1 MGKVKLNNGFQVGDW
16 IVVTEETPRVYK
28 GMVGEVVGINSN
40 FNLLCYFGEGFHG
53 HAGGGYS
60 CQQNNLHNWWLIPDY
75 VRKLKAG
82 EIINSVQSEFIG
94 SKPEIRKFQVGD
106 LIKGVSDAPYGYTDA
121 DSICRVV
128 KILDYGEII
137 VELVHHS
144 DYETQIKAKD
154 FDDGQFI
161 VEEEY
166 FELYE
171 N

>member
-1 MGKVKLNNGFQVGDW
+1 MREVELNDEFKIGDW
-16 IVVTEETPRVYK
+16 IVVTKEIDRLYN
-28 GMVGEVVGINSN
+28 GMVGKVVGINSD
-40 FNLLCYFGEGFHG
+40 FDLLCYFGKDFDG
-53 HAGGGYS
+53 HAAL
-60 CQQNNLHNWWLIPDY
+60 CDFRQDNHHNWWLIPDY

-82 EIINSVQSEFIG
+82 EIIPSVPSEPVEPE
-94 SKPEIRKFQVGD
+94 PEIRKFQVGD
-106 LIKGVSDAPYGYTDA
+106 LIKGVSDAPYWYTDA

-144 DYETQIKAKD
+144 DYEKQIKAKD
-154 FDDGQFI
+154 VDDGQFI